1 MTGIDIA
8 TLADVAKDPEASAG
22 ITNFLKNVAE
32 NLSYVE
38 KILGTFQKMGV
49 SPAVLEK
56 IAIKFGDLDK
66 VPSLPETSRGIIP
79 KSETH
84 RTVFT
89 QLNDLSDTQL
99 IELSKKM
106 QAAEKEKEKK
116 SK

>member
-1 MTGIDIA
+1 MGSGGIDIA
-8 TLADVAKDPEASAG
+8 TLADVAKDPQASAG

-66 VPSLPETSRGIIP
+66 VPSLPESNRGIMP
-79 KSETH
+79 STDMH
-84 RTVFT
+84 RQIYD
-89 QLNDLSDTQL
+89 QLNKLSDAEL
-99 IELSKKM
+99 IEAVKKL
-106 QAAEKEKEKK
+106 QTKEK
-116 SK
+116 

>member
-1 MTGIDIA
+1 MGSGGIDIA
-8 TLADVAKDPEASAG
+8 SLADVAKDPAASAG

-66 VPSLPETSRGIIP
+66 VPALPES
-79 KSETH
+79 KSLIAPASITH
-84 RTVFT
+84 RLAFE
-89 QLNDLSDTQL
+89 QLNEMSEGELVT
-99 IELSKKM
+99 LSKKM
-106 QAAEKEKEKK
+106 QETKTKGK
-116 SK
+116 